1 MYIPIG
7 KDYVITSDP
16 LNVILNKRYIKK
28 DKDENVVDEN
38 ALKAIGFY
46 PNLELACKAL
56 LHKEI
61 NASEVKTLNSL
72 LSLIVRTEELI
83 TQAVEEAK

>member
-1 MYIPIG
+1 MYISIG
-7 KDYVITSDP
+7 KDYIITSDP
-16 LNVILNKRYIKK
+16 LNIILNKRYVKK
-28 DKDENVVDEN
+28 DKDENIVDEN
-38 ALKAIGFY
+38 ALRPIGYY

-56 LHKEI
+56 LNKEI

-72 LSLIVRTEELI
+72 MSLIIRTEELI

>member
-1 MYIPIG
+1 MYISIG

-16 LNVILNKRYIKK
+16 LNVILNKRYVKK
-28 DKDENVVDEN
+28 DKDDNIVDEN
-38 ALKAIGFY
+38 ALKPVGYY

-61 NASEVKTLNSL
+61 NASEVKTLNRL
-72 LSLIVRTEELI
+72 VALIVRTEELI
-83 TQAVEEAK
+83 TEAVGEAK